1 MVADEQLLDNF
12 NRAVIEQQIALRSD
26 RIIGESH

>member
-26 RIIGESH
+26 QIIGESH